1 MNDTLFGQGAKQI
14 SLADMEPVIRELLA
28 SGGAFVMTITGTS
41 MTPTLIDH
49 RDRVTLKQAD
59 LPLRRGDLPLYRRD
73 NGQYVLHRVIGVQA
87 DGSYTCCGDHQW
99 VPEPGIRDNQIIGCT
114 AEITRKGKSFSVK
127 KPGYRLWVSFWLS
140 CLKWRKLLLR
150 FYYFFRRKK

>member
-1 MNDTLFGQGAKQI
+1 MNDSLIGQGTKLI
-14 SLADMEPVIRELLA
+14 SLADMEPVILELLA

-73 NGQYVLHRVIGVQA
+73 NGQYVLHRVIGIQA
-87 DGSYTCCGDHQW
+87 DGSYICCGDHQW
-99 VPEPGIRDNQIIGCT
+99 TPEPGIRDDQIISC
-114 AEITRKGKSFSVK
+114 AVAITRKGKSFSVQK
-127 KPGYRLWVSFWLS
+127 RSYRFWVRFWMS
-140 CLKWRKLLLR
+140 SLKLRKQLLR
-150 FYYFFRRKK
+150 VYHFFLRMK